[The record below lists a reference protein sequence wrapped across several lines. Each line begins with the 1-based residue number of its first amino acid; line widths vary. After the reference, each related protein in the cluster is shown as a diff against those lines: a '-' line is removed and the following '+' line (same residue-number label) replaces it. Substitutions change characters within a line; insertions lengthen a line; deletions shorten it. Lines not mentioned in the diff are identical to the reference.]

1 MEIPYDQL
9 SPSALRGLIEAFV
22 LREGTDYGSAE
33 VPLSI
38 KVRQV
43 EAQLKSGQALIV
55 FDEESETANIVPA
68 DRPGPGGLPRPRE

>member
-9 SPSALRGLIEAFV
+9 SPSALRGLVEAFV
-22 LREGTDYGSAE
+22 LREGTDYGAEE
-33 VPLSI
+33 VPLAV
-38 KVRQV
+38 KVREV
-43 EAQLKSGQALIV
+43 LAQLEAGRAVIV